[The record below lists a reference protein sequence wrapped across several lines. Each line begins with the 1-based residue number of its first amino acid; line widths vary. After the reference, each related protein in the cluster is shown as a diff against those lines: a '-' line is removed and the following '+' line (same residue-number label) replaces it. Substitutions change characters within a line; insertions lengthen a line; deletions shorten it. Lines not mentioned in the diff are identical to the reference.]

1 MRNESKFYTKEVPK
15 VSEKFSHSIP
25 VNTNSIFYADDNAL
39 VKMATCYLRVEKVFS
54 ANAFKP
60 TTSYTIGAGSLP
72 RSKATTAPAGVISN
86 DVLKCNSVWK
96 LEEGHRDDKVWIGVM
111 AQKLFGGDDKIA
123 SLVIPLVWVPTNLI
137 VKKWFPMKLKGRDWT
152 DTIYCLVKIH
162 RDTIGAERFKAPKGD
177 LLVQPAWVIPS
188 DLEQRVRQADPRIR
202 AEDRDAI
209 PAVVAPPPAPR
220 RERVVM
226 DREHYDQLM
235 RQRQD
240 EHQRHVREA
249 ERRKKMTPAE
259 RAIDDARRIQEQ
271 NIAQNARQNA
281 AAMQHMMHMAY
292 AMGFP
297 VPQYSAYQMPYGY
310 APQMQGQPQRVA
322 PAQPYMQPV
331 APAQPY
337 RYSQPVPQQYR
348 QPAPQQYRQPYMQ
361 PYAQP
366 YMQPV
371 APVQA
376 SMMPVAP
383 DPYMQPVAPM
393 PYQAAPMVNPKYVS
407 KRQEKE
413 PKEEKKKANKEKAK
427 EKKHKEKKHK
437 EKKPKDKTKSPYVMI
452 PPSMGEPV
460 YPVVPEFPYGPTP
473 APNDPEFGFGFAP
486 PPPVDG
492 YQLPA
497 YPELDGD
504 PYPSVRPVQQPWSPV
519 ATMTPPPLPKDSEP
533 VLPVTPPMAMPM
545 PEQAPAPE
553 PAAEAEPEPTPEPA
567 LAPKP
572 APAPKRPAPAKPEP
586 TDDVEA
592 PLYGSEDSEC
602 DYYPPT
608 RPMAVPML

>member
-1 MRNESKFYTKEVPK
+1 
-15 VSEKFSHSIP
+15 
-25 VNTNSIFYADDNAL
+25 
-39 VKMATCYLRVEKVFS
+39 MATCYLRVEKVFCE
-54 ANAFKP
+54 NGFKQ
-60 TTSYTIGAGSLP
+60 TTSYSIVAGSLP
-72 RSKATTAPAGVISN
+72 RSKATTSPAGAISR
-86 DVLKCNSVWK
+86 DVLKCNAVWK
-96 LEEGHRDDKVWIGVM
+96 LVEERDRDDKVWIGVM
-111 AQKLFGGDDKIA
+111 AQKIFGGDDKIA

-188 DLEQRVRQADPRIR
+188 DLEQRVRQAEPGAD
-202 AEDRDAI
+202 DRDAI
-209 PAVVAPPPAPR
+209 PAVMGEPAQQC
-220 RERVVM
+220 ERVVM
-226 DREHYDQLM
+226 DREQYDQLM

-240 EHQRHVREA
+240 EHQRQVREA

-259 RAIDDARRIQEQ
+259 RAMDDARRVQEQ

-297 VPQYSAYQMPYGY
+297 VPQYAPYPMPYGY
-310 APQMQGQPQRVA
+310 PPQMQGHPQRVA

-331 APAQPY
+331 APAHPY
-337 RYSQPVPQQYR
+337 AYRQPVPQQYR
-348 QPAPQQYRQPYMQ
+348 QPAPQQYRQP
-361 PYAQP
+361 AAP
-366 YMQPV
+366 YMQPCPRPYMQPA

-376 SMMPVAP
+376 NMMPVIT
-383 DPYMQPVAPM
+383 DPYTQPVAPMGM
-393 PYQAAPMVNPKYVS
+393 PYQAAPVANPNYVA

-413 PKEEKKKANKEKAK
+413 RKEEKKKANKDKTK
-427 EKKHKEKKHK
+427 EKKHKDKKHK
-437 EKKPKDKTKSPYVMI
+437 EKKPKDKTKSPYAMI
-452 PPSMGEPV
+452 PPSSMGEPA
-460 YPVVPEFPYGPTP
+460 YPIVPDFPYGPTP
-473 APNDPEFGFGFAP
+473 VPNDPELGFGFAP

-497 YPELDGD
+497 YPELDSD
-504 PYPSVRPVQQPWSPV
+504 PYPSVRAVQQPWSP
-519 ATMTPPPLPKDSEP
+519 APTMTPPPLPKDAEP
-533 VLPVTPPMAMPM
+533 AFPVPPPMAAPM
-545 PEQAPAPE
+545 PEPTPAPE
-553 PAAEAEPEPTPEPA
+553 PAAEPEPEPVPEPV

-572 APAPKRPAPAKPEP
+572 APAPKRAAPARPVKPEP
-586 TDDVEA
+586 IDDVEE